1 MTIRTHFT
9 SLSSSI
15 LRLSCSGLLTTLF
28 VLATLLA
35 FPAVASAQAL
45 HAEYVSST
53 PAANA
58 VLKTVPAKITI
69 HFSEEL
75 NPTGSN
81 ILVFDADHQPVSKDG
96 SVQVDRNDLKTM
108 TVDLQPGTKE
118 SEVYVVDW
126 QTVAAD
132 DQHHDAGSFR
142 FFVNPSSALT
152 DALHESSTSGTNTTQ
167 TNTSSSSG
175 GLPVWSAPLIGVV
188 ALLVGGLAG
197 VFFGRKRP
205 QKA

>member
-1 MTIRTHFT
+1 MMTRTHFT
-9 SLSSSI
+9 SPPSPI
-15 LRLSCSGLLTTLF
+15 LRLSCSGLLATLF
-28 VLATLLA
+28 GLITLLV

-45 HAEYVSST
+45 HAEYVSSD
-53 PAANA
+53 PATNA
-58 VLKTVPAKITI
+58 VLKTVPSKITI

-81 ILVFDADHQPVSKDG
+81 ILVYDTDHQPVSKDG
-96 SVQVDRNDLKTM
+96 SVQIDRNDLKTM

-118 SEVYVVDW
+118 SEIYVVDW

-142 FFVNPSSALT
+142 FFVNPSSTLT
-152 DALHESSTSGTNTTQ
+152 DAVHESSTSETHTTQ
-167 TNTSSSSG
+167 TNTSSSG

-197 VFFGRKRP
+197 VFIGRKRP